1 MPRQRRIPVIKNRGI
16 VVRKK
21 GKKKTGL
28 RNSIFLILLLGLML
42 LYVWLKVETNL
53 ALQEI
58 EQLEIQQAKLAAE
71 NQKLRTQ
78 EIALSDFIRIQRI
91 ATKELKLQFAAP
103 ENVIEIAQQ

>member
-1 MPRQRRIPVIKNRGI
+1 
-16 VVRKK
+16 
-21 GKKKTGL
+21 
-28 RNSIFLILLLGLML
+28 ML

-103 ENVIEIAQQ
+103 ENVIEITQQ

>member
-1 MPRQRRIPVIKNRGI
+1 MPRHRKIPVIKNRGI
-16 VVRKK
+16 VIRK
-21 GKKKTGL
+21 KKKTGL
-28 RNSIFLILLLGLML
+28 RNSIFLILVLGLML

-71 NQKLRTQ
+71 NQKLHTR
-78 EIALSDFIRIQRI
+78 EIAFSDFSRIQRI
-91 ATKELKLQFAAP
+91 ATKELNLQFAAP